1 MDGLIDDALFLV
13 LGYLNLNERASM
25 RLVSKKWKYI
35 VDKIVVRKLAIFHNL
50 PPKPGR
56 LKIKNERFC
65 LGDTVHVEKWDS
77 FIRNAFVTANLLRSI
92 EKMVVMSNEKREL
105 NFYDLK
111 FDRLS
116 YLELHDVRISE
127 QSAFLESNRIETL
140 FLYYRDN
147 LDYFRKENEDI
158 AKMNKKFG
166 FLKLLSRL
174 KKLKH
179 LNIRNK
185 LTIEFFQN
193 WTQILN
199 KIEQLDV
206 HIRDVKTL
214 LYINNEYPNLKTL
227 NVFVSES
234 LDKFGLFLSDI
245 CLNGLKRKLRK
256 DLQVSL
262 YNIPFERENIGF
274 MCDYLL
280 KSKNQIKLCNSELTY
295 IVDENCQAL
304 MDEYRDQQ
312 HLLERFYNNIS
323 ILIFQVPYL
332 NQAVYRK
339 MVNIEYLNFHFK
351 NYQTYDYEN
360 IEKFLE
366 IFTNLKEL
374 KLLFDVNQ
382 ACGSEILQLLPIYC
396 WTINSIIVK
405 CASERNYDYTP
416 LLQLANLKYVKL
428 ILVNCLDDHMLIQ
441 LVHQLDYLTHMEIT
455 FNRTAVHSERHI
467 CFTQDHIRQDLNEIL
482 VRKRLAFDIETQ
494 RTLDS
499 DLIFY
504 TLKKR

>member
-1 MDGLIDDALFLV
+1 MDGLIDDALFLI

-25 RLVSKKWKYI
+25 RLVCRKWHYI
-35 VDKIVVRKLAIFHNL
+35 IDKIVVKKLAIFYNL

-65 LGDTVHVEKWDS
+65 LGETVHVEKWDS
-77 FIRNAFVTANLLRSI
+77 FIRNGFVIANLLRSI
-92 EKMVVMSNEKREL
+92 EKMVVMSNEKCEL

-111 FDRLS
+111 FDRLT

-127 QSAFLESNRIETL
+127 QSAFLESNKIQTL

-185 LTIEFFQN
+185 LTVEFFKN

-214 LYINNEYPNLKTL
+214 LHINTEYPNLKVL
-227 NVFVSES
+227 NVFVTES
-234 LDKFGLFLSDI
+234 LDKFCLFLSDV

-256 DLQVSL
+256 DLKVTL
-262 YNIPFERENIGF
+262 YNIPFELENIDF

-280 KSKNQIKLCNSELTY
+280 RSKNQIKLCNSELTY
-295 IVDENCQAL
+295 IVDENCQVL
-304 MDEYRDQQ
+304 MDKYKDQQ
-312 HLLERFYNNIS
+312 HLLDRFYNNIS
-323 ILIFQVPYL
+323 ILIFQVPFL
-332 NQAVYRK
+332 NQTVYRK
-339 MVNIEYLNFHFK
+339 MTNIEYLNFHFK
-351 NYQTYDYEN
+351 NHQQYEN
-360 IEKFLE
+360 IEKYFE

-382 ACGSEILQLLPIYC
+382 ESGSEILQLLPIYC
-396 WTINSIIVK
+396 WTINSIIIK
-405 CASERNYDYTP
+405 CSSERNYDYSP
-416 LLQLANLKYVKL
+416 LLKLKNLKYVKL
-428 ILVNCLDDHMLIQ
+428 ILLNCVDDEMLIQ

-455 FNRTAVHSERHI
+455 FNRTAVHTDEYI
-467 CFTQDHIRQDLNEIL
+467 MFTQDHIRQDLNDIL
-482 VRKRLAFDIETQ
+482 VRKRLVFDIETQ

>member
-1 MDGLIDDALFLV
+1 MDGLIDDALFLI
-13 LGYLNLNERASM
+13 LGYLNLNERALM
-25 RLVSKKWKYI
+25 RLVSRKWKAL
-35 VDKIVVRKLAIFHNL
+35 VDAHVVKKLAIFINL

-65 LGDTVHVEKWDS
+65 LGDTVHVEQWD
-77 FIRNAFVTANLLRSI
+77 RFVKNGFVISNLLRSV
-92 EKMVVMSNEKREL
+92 EKLVVMSNEKREL

-111 FDRLS
+111 LDRLT
-116 YLELHDVRISE
+116 YLELHDVRINE
-127 QSAFLESNRIETL
+127 KSAFLESNRIETL

-193 WTQILN
+193 WTQILS
-199 KIEQLDV
+199 KIERLDA

-214 LYINNEYPNLKTL
+214 LYISSEYPNLKTL

-234 LDKFGLFLSDI
+234 LDKFVLFCSEI

-256 DLQVSL
+256 DLHVAL

-274 MCDYLL
+274 MCDFLL
-280 KSKNQIKLCNSELTY
+280 RSKTNVKLCNSELALV
-295 IVDENCQAL
+295 VDENCQAL
-304 MDEYRDQQ
+304 INEYADQQ

-323 ILIFQVPYL
+323 ILIIQLPYL
-332 NQAVYRK
+332 NQTIYRK
-339 MVNIEYLNFHFK
+339 MVNVEYINIHFK
-351 NYQTYDYEN
+351 NHQNWTNVER
-360 IEKFLE
+360 FLE

-382 ACGSEILQLLPIYC
+382 PNGNEILQLLPIYC
-396 WTINSIIVK
+396 WSINSIIVK
-405 CASERNYDYTP
+405 CQCEHNYDYSP

-428 ILVNCLDDHMLIQ
+428 ILLNCLDDQMLIQ
-441 LVHQLDYLTHMEIT
+441 LVYRLNYLTHMEIT
-455 FNRTAVHSERHI
+455 FNRTADWTEQKI
-467 CFTQDHIRQDLNEIL
+467 AFTQDAIRQDLNEVL